1 MKAKPV
7 NEQLVVIALPSLIH
21 RIGGEMT
28 KQLKSVAADHGCEL
42 KRVRRSRHWQIS
54 GEALA
59 LQAFYDQ
66 VRRLEEDSASYLVKK
81 MQLALASHSEKLEPL
96 EDKLQRLVMENP
108 AITLAEL
115 MSQTHCSLSQARSS
129 ARFSAEGL

>member
-21 RIGGEMT
+21 RIGGETT
-28 KQLKSVAADHGCEL
+28 KHLKSLAADHGCEL
-42 KRVRRSRHWQIS
+42 KRVRRSRHWQIA

-66 VRRLEEDSASYLVKK
+66 VRRLEENSANYLVKK
-81 MQLALASHSEKLEPL
+81 MQLSLASHSEKLEPL

-115 MSQTHCSLSQARSS
+115 MSQTHCSLSQARS

>member
-21 RIGGEMT
+21 RIGGELT
-28 KQLKSVAADHGCEL
+28 KHLKSVAADHGCEL

-66 VRRLEEDSASYLVKK
+66 VRRLEGDSASYLVKK

-115 MSQTHCSLSQARSS
+115 MSQTHCSLSQARS

>member
-28 KQLKSVAADHGCEL
+28 KHLKSVAADHGCEL

-54 GEALA
+54 G
-59 LQAFYDQ
+59 
-66 VRRLEEDSASYLVKK
+66 
-81 MQLALASHSEKLEPL
+81 
-96 EDKLQRLVMENP
+96 
-108 AITLAEL
+108 
-115 MSQTHCSLSQARSS
+115 
-129 ARFSAEGL
+129 

>member
-42 KRVRRSRHWQIS
+42 KRVRRSRHWQVS

-115 MSQTHCSLSQARSS
+115 MSQTHCSLSQARS

>member
-1 MKAKPV
+1 MKAKPM

-21 RIGGEMT
+21 RIGGETT
-28 KQLKSVAADHGCEL
+28 KHLKSLAADHGCEL
-42 KRVRRSRHWQIS
+42 KRVRRSRHWQIA

-66 VRRLEEDSASYLVKK
+66 VRRLEENSANYLVKK
-81 MQLALASHSEKLEPL
+81 MQLSLASHSEKLEPL

-115 MSQTHCSLSQARSS
+115 MSQTHCSLSQARS

>member
-28 KQLKSVAADHGCEL
+28 KHLKSVAADHGCEL

-115 MSQTHCSLSQARSS
+115 MSHTHSSLSQARS

>member
-1 MKAKPV
+1 MKIKQTADTII
-7 NEQLVVIALPSLIH
+7 VIALPSLIH
-21 RIGGEMT
+21 RIGGEVT
-28 KQLKSVAADHGCEL
+28 KHLKSVAADHGCEL

-115 MSQTHCSLSQARSS
+115 MSQTHCSLSQARS

>member
-28 KQLKSVAADHGCEL
+28 KHLKSVAAEHGCEL

-66 VRRLEEDSASYLVKK
+66 VRRLEGDSASYLVKK

-96 EDKLQRLVMENP
+96 EDKLQRLVMANP

-115 MSQTHCSLSQARSS
+115 MSQTHCSLSQARS

>member
-59 LQAFYDQ
+59 LQVFYDQ

-115 MSQTHCSLSQARSS
+115 MSQTHCSLSQARS
-129 ARFSAEGL
+129 ARFSVEGL

>member
-1 MKAKPV
+1 MKAKSV

-21 RIGGEMT
+21 RIGGELT
-28 KQLKSVAADHGCEL
+28 KHLKSVAADHGCEL
-42 KRVRRSRHWQIS
+42 KRVRRSRHWQIA

-66 VRRLEEDSASYLVKK
+66 VRRLEENSASYLVKK

-115 MSQTHCSLSQARSS
+115 MSQTHCSLSQARS

>member
-28 KQLKSVAADHGCEL
+28 KHLKSVAAEHGCEL
-42 KRVRRSRHWQIS
+42 KRVRLSRHWQIS

-115 MSQTHCSLSQARSS
+115 MSQTHCSLSQARS

>member
-28 KQLKSVAADHGCEL
+28 KQLKSVAAEHGCEL

-66 VRRLEEDSASYLVKK
+66 VRRLEGDSASYLVKK

-115 MSQTHCSLSQARSS
+115 MSQTHCSLSQARS

>member
-28 KQLKSVAADHGCEL
+28 KHLKSVAAEHGCEL

-81 MQLALASHSEKLEPL
+81 NAIGVGFTQREAGTAGRQITAFGDGKSGDYLGGVDVANALQL
-96 EDKLQRLVMENP
+96 
-108 AITLAEL
+108 ITSKECTLF
-115 MSQTHCSLSQARSS
+115 C
-129 ARFSAEGL
+129 

>member
-28 KQLKSVAADHGCEL
+28 KHLKSVAAENGCEL

-66 VRRLEEDSASYLVKK
+66 VRRLEGDSASYLVKK

-115 MSQTHCSLSQARSS
+115 MSQTHCSLSQARS

>member
-115 MSQTHCSLSQARSS
+115 MSHTHCSLSQARS

>member
-1 MKAKPV
+1 MKAKHV

-21 RIGGEMT
+21 RIGGETT
-28 KQLKSVAADHGCEL
+28 KHLKSLAADHGCEL
-42 KRVRRSRHWQIS
+42 KRVRRSRHWQIA

-66 VRRLEEDSASYLVKK
+66 VRRLEENSANYLVKK
-81 MQLALASHSEKLEPL
+81 MQLSLASHSEKLEPL

-115 MSQTHCSLSQARSS
+115 MSQTHCSLSQARS

>member
-1 MKAKPV
+1 MKIKQTADTII
-7 NEQLVVIALPSLIH
+7 VIALPSLIH
-21 RIGGEMT
+21 RIGGELT
-28 KQLKSVAADHGCEL
+28 KHLKSVAADHGCEL

-66 VRRLEEDSASYLVKK
+66 VRRLEGDSASYLVKK

-115 MSQTHCSLSQARSS
+115 MSQTHCSLSQARS

>member
-1 MKAKPV
+1 MKIKQTADTII
-7 NEQLVVIALPSLIH
+7 VIALPSLIH
-21 RIGGEMT
+21 RIGGEVT
-28 KQLKSVAADHGCEL
+28 KHLKSVAADHGCEL

-66 VRRLEEDSASYLVKK
+66 VRRLEENSASYLVKK

-115 MSQTHCSLSQARSS
+115 MSQTHCSLSQARS

>member
-28 KQLKSVAADHGCEL
+28 KHLKSVAAEHGCEL

-108 AITLAEL
+108 AITLTEL
-115 MSQTHCSLSQARSS
+115 MSQTHCSLSQARS

>member
-1 MKAKPV
+1 M
-7 NEQLVVIALPSLIH
+7 IALPSLIH
-21 RIGGEMT
+21 RIGGEVT
-28 KQLKSVAADHGCEL
+28 KHLKSVAADHGCEL

-115 MSQTHCSLSQARSS
+115 MSQTHCSLSQARS

>member
-28 KQLKSVAADHGCEL
+28 KHLKSVAAEHGCEL

-66 VRRLEEDSASYLVKK
+66 VRRLEGDSASYLVKK

-108 AITLAEL
+108 AITLTEL
-115 MSQTHCSLSQARSS
+115 MSQTHCSLSQARS

>member
-1 MKAKPV
+1 MKAKSV

-28 KQLKSVAADHGCEL
+28 KHLKSVAADHGCEL

-66 VRRLEEDSASYLVKK
+66 VRRLEGDSASYLVKK

-115 MSQTHCSLSQARSS
+115 MSQTHCSLSQARS

>member
-1 MKAKPV
+1 MLKHE

-28 KQLKSVAADHGCEL
+28 KHLKSVAAEHGCEL

-115 MSQTHCSLSQARSS
+115 MSQTHCSLSQARS

>member
-1 MKAKPV
+1 MKIKQTADTII
-7 NEQLVVIALPSLIH
+7 VIALPSLIH
-21 RIGGEMT
+21 RIGGEVT
-28 KQLKSVAADHGCEL
+28 KHLKSVAADHGCEL

-66 VRRLEEDSASYLVKK
+66 VRRLEEDSTSYLVKK

-115 MSQTHCSLSQARSS
+115 MSQTHCSLSQARS

>member
-1 MKAKPV
+1 MKAKSV

-21 RIGGEMT
+21 RIGGELT
-28 KQLKSVAADHGCEL
+28 KHLKSVAADHGCEL

-66 VRRLEEDSASYLVKK
+66 VRRLEGDSASYLVKK
-81 MQLALASHSEKLEPL
+81 MQWALASHSEKLEPL

-115 MSQTHCSLSQARSS
+115 MSQTHCSLSQARS

>member
-21 RIGGEMT
+21 RIGGEVT
-28 KQLKSVAADHGCEL
+28 KHLKSVAADHGCEL

-66 VRRLEEDSASYLVKK
+66 VRRLEEDSTSYLVKK

-115 MSQTHCSLSQARSS
+115 MSQTHCSLSQARS

>member
-28 KQLKSVAADHGCEL
+28 KHLKSVAAEHGCEL

-115 MSQTHCSLSQARSS
+115 MSQTHCSLSQARS

>member
-1 MKAKPV
+1 MKAKSV

-28 KQLKSVAADHGCEL
+28 KHLKSVAADHGCEL

-66 VRRLEEDSASYLVKK
+66 VRRLEGDSASYLVKK

-96 EDKLQRLVMENP
+96 EGKLQRLVMENP

-115 MSQTHCSLSQARSS
+115 MSQTHCSLSQARS

>member
-1 MKAKPV
+1 MKAKSV

-28 KQLKSVAADHGCEL
+28 KHLKSVAADHGCEL

-115 MSQTHCSLSQARSS
+115 MSQTHCSLSQARS

>member
-21 RIGGEMT
+21 RIGGEVT
-28 KQLKSVAADHGCEL
+28 KHLKSVAADHGCEL

-115 MSQTHCSLSQARSS
+115 MSQTHCSLSQARS
-129 ARFSAEGL
+129 ARFSAEDL

>member
-21 RIGGEMT
+21 RIGGETT
-28 KQLKSVAADHGCEL
+28 KHLKSVAADHGCEL
-42 KRVRRSRHWQIS
+42 KRVRRSRHWQIA

-66 VRRLEEDSASYLVKK
+66 VRRLEENSASYLVKK
-81 MQLALASHSEKLEPL
+81 MQLALTSHSEKLEPL

-115 MSQTHCSLSQARSS
+115 MSQTHCSLSQARS

>member
-1 MKAKPV
+1 MKIKQTADTII
-7 NEQLVVIALPSLIH
+7 VIALPSLIH
-21 RIGGEMT
+21 RIGGEVT

-115 MSQTHCSLSQARSS
+115 MSQTHCSLSQARS

>member
-21 RIGGEMT
+21 RIGGEVT
-28 KQLKSVAADHGCEL
+28 KHLKSVAADHGCEL

-115 MSQTHCSLSQARSS
+115 MSQTHCSLSQARS

>member
-28 KQLKSVAADHGCEL
+28 KHLKSVAAEHGCEL
-42 KRVRRSRHWQIS
+42 KRVRRSRHWQIF

-66 VRRLEEDSASYLVKK
+66 VRRL
-81 MQLALASHSEKLEPL
+81 
-96 EDKLQRLVMENP
+96 
-108 AITLAEL
+108 
-115 MSQTHCSLSQARSS
+115 
-129 ARFSAEGL
+129 

>member
-1 MKAKPV
+1 MKIKQTADTII
-7 NEQLVVIALPSLIH
+7 VIALPSLIH

-28 KQLKSVAADHGCEL
+28 KHLKSVAADHGCEL

-66 VRRLEEDSASYLVKK
+66 VRRLEGDSASYLVKK

-115 MSQTHCSLSQARSS
+115 MSQTHCSLSQARS

>member
-28 KQLKSVAADHGCEL
+28 KHLKSVAAEHGCEL

-96 EDKLQRLVMENP
+96 EDKLQRLVMANP

-115 MSQTHCSLSQARSS
+115 MSQTHCSLSQARS

>member
-1 MKAKPV
+1 M
-7 NEQLVVIALPSLIH
+7 ALPSLIH
-21 RIGGEMT
+21 RIGGEVT
-28 KQLKSVAADHGCEL
+28 KHLKSVAADHGCEL

-115 MSQTHCSLSQARSS
+115 MSQTHCSLSQARS

>member
-1 MKAKPV
+1 
-7 NEQLVVIALPSLIH
+7 
-21 RIGGEMT
+21 MT
-28 KQLKSVAADHGCEL
+28 KHLKSVAAEHGCEL

-115 MSQTHCSLSQARSS
+115 MSQTHCSLSQARS

>member
-21 RIGGEMT
+21 RIGGELT
-28 KQLKSVAADHGCEL
+28 KHLKSVAADHGCEL

-66 VRRLEEDSASYLVKK
+66 VRRLEGDSASYLVKK

-96 EDKLQRLVMENP
+96 EDKLQHLVMENP

-115 MSQTHCSLSQARSS
+115 MSQTHCSLSQARS